1 MARASQGRVF
11 DYQSVCHCSKTT
23 TRCRG
28 TPPWFD
34 YQSVCHC
41 SKTGRRCDHRACWFD
56 YQSVCHCSK
65 TIIRANAPTASLT
78 TSQFVTAPKPDA
90 EFQNEVW
97 FDYQSVCH
105 CSKTVHHGLRARA
118 LFDYQSVCHCSK
130 TRRNANVPAGRFDYQ
145 SVCHCSKTLGRSQ
158 CLGRCLTTSQ
168 FVTAP
173 KRFKGDLRGLGSL
186 TTSQFVTAPKPLGQN
201 PLCGRTDSRLAHSF
215 MIEESPCQY
224 TFFSRIRKPHRRE
237 RSQAAARS
245 IPEKP
250 PVDRTLGPHLAPK
263 NSSN

>member
-1 MARASQGRVF
+1 MRLSRRGLTTSQFVTAPKHHQALRAL
-11 DYQSVCHCSKTT
+11 
-23 TRCRG
+23 
-28 TPPWFD
+28 
-34 YQSVCHC
+34 
-41 SKTGRRCDHRACWFD
+41 A
-56 YQSVCHCSK
+56 
-65 TIIRANAPTASLT
+65 ASLT
-78 TSQFVTAPKPDA
+78 TSQFVTAPKQA
-90 EFQNEVW
+90 E
-97 FDYQSVCH
+97 
-105 CSKTVHHGLRARA
+105 GLV
-118 LFDYQSVCHCSK
+118 Y
-130 TRRNANVPAGRFDYQ
+130 PMWG
-145 SVCHCSKTLGRSQ
+145 
-158 CLGRCLTTSQ
+158 LTTSQ

-173 KRFKGDLRGLGSL
+173 KQLLGIPRNAASL

>member
-1 MARASQGRVF
+1 MTTSQFVTAPKLF
-11 DYQSVCHCSKTT
+11 CVTSVTMSGLTT
-23 TRCRG
+23 SQFVT
-28 TPPWFD
+28 
-34 YQSVCHC
+34 
-41 SKTGRRCDHRACWFD
+41 
-56 YQSVCHCSK
+56 
-65 TIIRANAPTASLT
+65 APKPHAGSNGHERSLT
-78 TSQFVTAPKPDA
+78 TSQFVTAPKP
-90 EFQNEVW
+90 V
-97 FDYQSVCH
+97 
-105 CSKTVHHGLRARA
+105 
-118 LFDYQSVCHCSK
+118 
-130 TRRNANVPAGRFDYQ
+130 
-145 SVCHCSKTLGRSQ
+145 LGVLLIDPR
-158 CLGRCLTTSQ
+158 LTTSQ

-173 KRFKGDLRGLGSL
+173 KLSNANTALNVGL

>member
-1 MARASQGRVF
+1 MTTSQFVTAPKHHQALRALAASLTTSQFVTAPKQAEGLV
-11 DYQSVCHCSKTT
+11 YPMWGLTT
-23 TRCRG
+23 SQFVTAPKQLLGIPR
-28 TPPWFD
+28 
-34 YQSVCHC
+34 
-41 SKTGRRCDHRACWFD
+41 
-56 YQSVCHCSK
+56 
-65 TIIRANAPTASLT
+65 NAASLT
-78 TSQFVTAPKPDA
+78 TSQFVTAPKPWLVMA
-90 EFQNEVW
+90 SAF
-97 FDYQSVCH
+97 
-105 CSKTVHHGLRARA
+105 
-118 LFDYQSVCHCSK
+118 
-130 TRRNANVPAGRFDYQ
+130 AG
-145 SVCHCSKTLGRSQ
+145 
-158 CLGRCLTTSQ
+158 
-168 FVTAP
+168 
-173 KRFKGDLRGLGSL
+173 L

>member
-1 MARASQGRVF
+1 MGTVRRRSKRF
-11 DYQSVCHCSKTT
+11 DYQSVCHCSKTE
-23 TRCRG
+23 
-28 TPPWFD
+28 
-34 YQSVCHC
+34 
-41 SKTGRRCDHRACWFD
+41 K
-56 YQSVCHCSK
+56 
-65 TIIRANAPTASLT
+65 NA
-78 TSQFVTAPKPDA
+78 
-90 EFQNEVW
+90 E
-97 FDYQSVCH
+97 
-105 CSKTVHHGLRARA
+105 A
-118 LFDYQSVCHCSK
+118 LY
-130 TRRNANVPAGRFDYQ
+130 NRFDYQ

-158 CLGRCLTTSQ
+158 CLGRWFDYQSVCHCSKTVDRAVVPFPVFDYQSVCHCSKTLQERHDVLYRFDYQSVCHCSKTPPAQQLLHRGFDYQSVCHCSKTG
-168 FVTAP
+168 AP
-173 KRFKGDLRGLGSL
+173 PGAHRSSL

-250 PVDRTLGPHLAPK
+250 PADRTLGPHLAPK